1 MEAVVE
7 SSGDSGGTV
16 VEEVV
21 TEVEEDGMDG
31 MDGAE
36 EGEDGMEGEDAE
48 AVGIGKVVVDDCE
61 AWHGSLPDDV
71 VVQHS
76 CPSYQ
81 DS

>member
-1 MEAVVE
+1 VEAVVE

-31 MDGAE
+31 ME
-36 EGEDGMEGEDAE
+36 EDEDGMEGEDAE
-48 AVGIGKVVVDDCE
+48 AAGIGKVVVDDCE